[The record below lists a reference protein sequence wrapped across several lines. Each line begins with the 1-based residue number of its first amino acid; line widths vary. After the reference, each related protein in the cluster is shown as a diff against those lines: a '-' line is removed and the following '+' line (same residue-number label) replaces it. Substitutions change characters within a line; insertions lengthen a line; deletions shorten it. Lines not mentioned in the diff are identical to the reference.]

1 MVRLED
7 IPIIEIDWDYFVEL
21 DEIYLDD
28 MSAFNIILLTLV
40 KDEEVQ
46 LVAYDIEEKKWALL
60 QEK

>member
-7 IPIIEIDWDYFVEL
+7 IPIIQIDWDYFVEL
-21 DEIYLDD
+21 DEMYVEDLRPF
-28 MSAFNIILLTLV
+28 SIILLTLI

-60 QEK
+60 H